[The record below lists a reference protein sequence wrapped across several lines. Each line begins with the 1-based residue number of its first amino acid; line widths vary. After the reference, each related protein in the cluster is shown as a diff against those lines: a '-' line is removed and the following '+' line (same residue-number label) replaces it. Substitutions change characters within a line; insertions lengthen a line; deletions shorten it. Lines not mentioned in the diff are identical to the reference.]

1 MENNDRLPK
10 ITAKMLPWA
19 MLVMVVALIIRT
31 SLEDRMLREELD
43 GYQSYTEET
52 PYRLIPGL
60 W

>member
-1 MENNDRLPK
+1 
-10 ITAKMLPWA
+10 
-19 MLVMVVALIIRT
+19 
-31 SLEDRMLREELD
+31 MLREELD